1 MEQNTKQLESMIKML
16 MAGIEER
23 SLVPES
29 QKNYTDVCNSIRKYQ
44 TEKAPDLDVTTL
56 LDSYMKDFEA
66 GGRSGK
72 GKPCFGYLRFTTFVV
87 GLLRTILETGEF
99 VFEKRVPQSGY
110 IVSEEDML
118 LISSILKAAMLEGE
132 AWVEMETVLRHF
144 FSWLSEKGVSP
155 GDLSDDILMEFIIN
169 VIPETNSGSIG
180 RTMRALRYLSAYFR
194 ANGIG
199 NIQHDISFLQVRT
212 NRENI
217 VQPFSRDE
225 IQKILSAIDRNT
237 DGGKRDYAIIILGLD
252 TGLRA
257 IDICHLNLRDI
268 DWKAGTLSI
277 VQSKTDKRV
286 SLPLSGTTMNALADY
301 ILNARPRSNLNE
313 VFLTIQKPVKPIQG
327 NLNEIVKKY
336 SDKAGLTWIPKRG
349 FHSLRRTFA
358 TEMASAG
365 VEIQTIS
372 QMLGHSSINEDKP
385 YITYDKRNTT
395 SCAFNFDLV
404 SIRNGL
410 YKNTFAKEGG
420 APWAK

>member
-23 SLVPES
+23 GLVPES
-29 QKNYTDVCNSIRKYQ
+29 QKNYTDVCKSIRKYQ
-44 TEKAPDLDVTTL
+44 TEKAPDSDVATL
-56 LDSYMKDFEA
+56 LDSYMKDFET
-66 GGRSGK
+66 GGRRGK

-87 GLLRTILETGEF
+87 GLLKNILETGEF
-99 VFEKRVPQSGY
+99 VFAKRVPKSGY
-110 IVSEEDML
+110 IVSEEDMS
-118 LISSILKAAMLEGE
+118 LIESILKVAMLEGE

-144 FSWLSEKGVSP
+144 FSWLSEKGISP
-155 GDLSDDILMEFIIN
+155 EGMTDDILMEFITN

-199 NIQHDISFLQVRT
+199 NIRNDISFLQVRT
-212 NRENI
+212 NRESI
-217 VQPFSRDE
+217 VKPFSREE
-225 IQKILSAIDRNT
+225 IQKILSAVDRNT
-237 DGGKRDYAIIILGLD
+237 NGGKRDYAIITLGLD

-257 IDICHLNLRDI
+257 IDIRHLNLGDI
-268 DWKAGTLSI
+268 DWKKETLSI
-277 VQSKTDKRV
+277 IQSKTDKRV

-301 ILNARPRSNLNE
+301 ILHSRPECNLKE
-313 VFLTIQKPVKPIQG
+313 IFLTIQKPVKSIPR
-327 NLNEIVKKY
+327 NLNKIVQKY
-336 SDKAGLTWIPKRG
+336 SDKAGLTWIPGRG

-372 QMLGHSSINEDKP
+372 QMLGHRSINEDKP

-395 SCAFNFDLV
+395 SCAFNFNIV
-404 SIRNGL
+404 PIRNGL
-410 YKNTFAKEGG
+410 YKNTFCKKGG
-420 APWAK
+420 A